1 MSYTALVLW
10 KESRDL
16 LLDIIPRIAGT
27 PKEWEEIA
35 HHMTIQF
42 GSPKLPEELEHTKE
56 KNYELI
62 ATHFGYT
69 DKVLAVRVE
78 GFPSKND
85 VPHVTVAV
93 NRKEGG
99 KPFMSNQIE
108 NWEELEEPLS
118 LYGKVKEEL

>member
-1 MSYTALVLW
+1 
-10 KESRDL
+10 
-16 LLDIIPRIAGT
+16 
-27 PKEWEEIA
+27 
-35 HHMTIQF
+35 MTIQF

-56 KNYELI
+56 RDYELI

-78 GFPSKND
+78 GFPSKNE

-108 NWEELEEPLS
+108 NWEELEEPLT

>member
-16 LLDIIPRIAGT
+16 LLDIIPPIAGT

-56 KNYELI
+56 LDYELI

>member
-10 KESRDL
+10 EESRDL
-16 LLDIIPRIAGT
+16 LLDTIPPIAGT

-42 GSPKLPEELEHTKE
+42 GSPKLPEELEHTE
-56 KNYELI
+56 GRDYELT

-99 KPFMSNQIE
+99 KPFMSNQID
-108 NWEELEEPLS
+108 NWEELGEPLT

>member
-1 MSYTALVLW
+1 MSYTAVVLW
-10 KESRDL
+10 EESRDL
-16 LLDIIPRIAGT
+16 LLDIIPPIAGT

-56 KNYELI
+56 RDYELT

-69 DKVLAVRVE
+69 EKVLAVRVE

-93 NRKEGG
+93 NREEGG

-108 NWEELEEPLS
+108 NWEELDEPLA

>member
-10 KESRDL
+10 EESRDL
-16 LLDIIPRIAGT
+16 LLDIIPPIAGT

-42 GSPKLPEELEHTKE
+42 GSPKLPEELEHTKGRD
-56 KNYELI
+56 YELT

-108 NWEELEEPLS
+108 NWEELGEPLT

>member
-10 KESRDL
+10 EESRDL
-16 LLDIIPRIAGT
+16 LLDIIPPIAGT

-56 KNYELI
+56 RDYELT

-69 DKVLAVRVE
+69 NKVLAVRVE
-78 GFPSKND
+78 GFPSKNGI
-85 VPHVTVAV
+85 PHVTVAV

-108 NWEELEEPLS
+108 NWEELGEPLT